1 MKYMQTIIISPQN
14 VKHSEKFYEILKEG
28 KNREVYHRASVYIA
42 AISKLDDGKT
52 LVNKIIANLKISDY
66 QKCLA
71 LFDEIKKVI

>member
-1 MKYMQTIIISPQN
+1 M
-14 VKHSEKFYEILKEG
+14 
-28 KNREVYHRASVYIA
+28 YHRASVYIA